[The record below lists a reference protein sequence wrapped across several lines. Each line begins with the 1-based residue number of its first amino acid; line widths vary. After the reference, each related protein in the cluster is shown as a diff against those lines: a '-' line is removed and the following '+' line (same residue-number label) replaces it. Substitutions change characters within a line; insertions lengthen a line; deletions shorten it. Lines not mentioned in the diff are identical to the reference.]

1 MPKRP
6 KPESKTAGPKR
17 WGRGL
22 LPLLCAVLLLVSV
35 LLSYVLAVG
44 INSFF
49 EGILGEKAQAEL
61 EAPFVEELLKPLG
74 LILLAAVLWWAN
86 RIGKV
91 RVDWLKSAKVYYTI
105 GYVSGLVFGL
115 LENLLSY
122 EKFSGL
128 RGIAPF
134 SHAFGAGMVGVGI
147 YYVLTRGK
155 GGLGMFAF
163 LYSIAALLHFA
174 WNNILAARAVLG
186 AFETIIG
193 LAAFLVFF
201 QLELRGRF
209 GFPPK
214 GSGSPTGCSGHK
226 AEFTPFSSQ
235 SLYMLAKQY

>member
-1 MPKRP
+1 MQRRP
-6 KPESKTAGPKR
+6 KTESKTTGLKQR
-17 WGRGL
+17 GRGL
-22 LPLLCAVLLLVSV
+22 LPLLCAVILLASV
-35 LLSYVLAVG
+35 LISYILAVG

-49 EGILGEKAQAEL
+49 EGILGKETQTKL

-74 LILLAAVLWWAN
+74 LIILAAVLWRAN
-86 RIGKV
+86 RLGKV
-91 RVDWLKSAKVYYTI
+91 RIDWLKSLKVYYTI

-155 GGLGMFAF
+155 GGLGRFAF
-163 LYSIAALLHFA
+163 LYSVAALLHFA

-186 AFETIIG
+186 LSETVIG
-193 LAAFLVFF
+193 LAAFLFS
-201 QLELRGRF
+201 LLIWRRRRSGAKCKYPRRG
-209 GFPPK
+209 
-214 GSGSPTGCSGHK
+214 
-226 AEFTPFSSQ
+226 
-235 SLYMLAKQY
+235 